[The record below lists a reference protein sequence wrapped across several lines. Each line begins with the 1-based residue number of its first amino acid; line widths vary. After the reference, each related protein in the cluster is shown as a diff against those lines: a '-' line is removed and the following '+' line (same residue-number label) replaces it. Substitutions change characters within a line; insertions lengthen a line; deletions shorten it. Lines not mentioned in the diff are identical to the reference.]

1 MGMEEKD
8 MKEYELTP
16 PEREVFGEMAR
27 LNGTEPGTVC
37 RTCIHNDRMYCFH
50 YFADRSRPPLTDIS
64 PLVRLEGLMRVE
76 IYQCDIHD
84 LSPLSEIPS
93 LDSITVSGGSELL
106 PCDFI
111 SLKHLRS
118 LNLHYGRCSM
128 PRLTGLPLRTA
139 SLSTVDSLEGLA
151 GLEQLAR
158 LDLHGNPDLCD
169 LSPLASC
176 PGLTALSAVDT
187 SVSDLSPLAGHP
199 GLKEIVLS
207 GTPVKDVSPL
217 AAIPALEMVWLYGT
231 EVEDVSCLAALPGL
245 RDLNLRKTKVA
256 DLSAF
261 RGREGILGIER
272 SRLGIRKA
280 GKSAGEIR
288 KAIGEVRE
296 RLDSLGV
303 MPRPV
308 LKKDAISAFEEKNGV
323 KLPKEYVSFLTQVGD
338 GLEVQLRSFV
348 YRFPPLA
355 ELKFDPECI
364 GKRFSHRE
372 GWCWEDDDNAAGRK
386 IAAATRNGQIELVDC
401 GCGRSFRLIVCG
413 GARGEVWDMADVG
426 IAPYGN
432 GLDFLDWMKDFLDG
446 KVI

>member
-1 MGMEEKD
+1 M
-8 MKEYELTP
+8 
-16 PEREVFGEMAR
+16 
-27 LNGTEPGTVC
+27 PGW
-37 RTCIHNDRMYCFH
+37 M
-50 YFADRSRPPLTDIS
+50 
-64 PLVRLEGLMRVE
+64 
-76 IYQCDIHD
+76 
-84 LSPLSEIPS
+84 
-93 LDSITVSGGSELL
+93 
-106 PCDFI
+106 
-111 SLKHLRS
+111 
-118 LNLHYGRCSM
+118 
-128 PRLTGLPLRTA
+128 
-139 SLSTVDSLEGLA
+139 
-151 GLEQLAR
+151 
-158 LDLHGNPDLCD
+158 HGNPDLCD

-288 KAIGEVRE
+288 KAIEEVRE

-308 LKKDAISAFEEKNGV
+308 LKRDAISAFEEKNGV

-413 GARGEVWDMADVG
+413 GAGAGMGHGGCGDRPIWQWPGF
-426 IAPYGN
+426 P
-432 GLDFLDWMKDFLDG
+432 GLDEGLSGWKSDLSMGRYADERRDAPDLYAGQCGKKCDGGKERICMPIGRVCQFCKVPLCPGKDLFGG
-446 KVI
+446 KGPGGVQPSGMVCGVHKEGRK